1 MQLKKKKKKKTTETD
16 LAPHFGLGLIYFR
29 VFELLLFK
37 ISHFLMYFK
46 KDTENEQTSMPDAWT
61 LIFKMPVLLKRVT
74 KNTSDISA

>member
-1 MQLKKKKKKKTTETD
+1 
-16 LAPHFGLGLIYFR
+16 
-29 VFELLLFK
+29 
-37 ISHFLMYFK
+37 MYFK